1 MGTQMELSLL
11 PHTTIPPQV
20 LKGSGGGTVA
30 THTSVCPTGALKFS
44 LCDLKPTERC
54 TCMFMEGHQSDPP
67 IPVSPTAV
75 FQRTDAPYRGSPHHL
90 RKPTHEE
97 GATPWTHL
105 DDSHYWRE
113 GTEISAPST
122 DSMVRSRTPMQAL
135 LTCFADYLSPSIQG
149 HTFQSAL
156 TSFLF
161 RMYAWWVGIV
171 ERGESEC
178 CITLHKTTEQ
188 LSPRD

>member
-1 MGTQMELSLL
+1 MELSLL
-11 PHTTIPPQV
+11 PHTTVPPQV
-20 LKGSGGGTVA
+20 LKGSSGGTVA

-97 GATPWTHL
+97 GGNPLDAFRWQSLLERRHWNLSTFHWFNGQKQDSHAGPSDVFCRLSFPLYTGTHL
-105 DDSHYWRE
+105 
-113 GTEISAPST
+113 P
-122 DSMVRSRTPMQAL
+122 
-135 LTCFADYLSPSIQG
+135 
-149 HTFQSAL
+149 
-156 TSFLF
+156 
-161 RMYAWWVGIV
+161 
-171 ERGESEC
+171 EC
-178 CITLHKTTEQ
+178 SQQ
-188 LSPRD
+188 LPV